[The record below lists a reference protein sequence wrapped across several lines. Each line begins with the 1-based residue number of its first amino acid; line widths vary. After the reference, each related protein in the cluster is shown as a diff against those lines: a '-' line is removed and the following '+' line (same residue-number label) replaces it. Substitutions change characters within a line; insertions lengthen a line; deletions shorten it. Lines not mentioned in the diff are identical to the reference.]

1 MKSLASL
8 PALAVAL
15 LVSARD
21 QSTETSRAAP
31 MRPVLVAEA
40 HYAPRE
46 QAQVLSGVV
55 KARVESDLAFRI
67 AGKMATRLVDM
78 GALVHRAT
86 RWLGSTTPIFG
97 SSSRKRRRNR
107 VPRPPRSFRR
117 KRKSGA

>member
-15 LVSARD
+15 LVSACD
-21 QSTETSRAAP
+21 QKTETSRAAP

-67 AGKMATRLVDM
+67 AGKMATRLVD
-78 GALVHRAT
+78 V
-86 RWLGSTTPIFG
+86 
-97 SSSRKRRRNR
+97 RNR

-117 KRKSGA
+117 KRKTGA